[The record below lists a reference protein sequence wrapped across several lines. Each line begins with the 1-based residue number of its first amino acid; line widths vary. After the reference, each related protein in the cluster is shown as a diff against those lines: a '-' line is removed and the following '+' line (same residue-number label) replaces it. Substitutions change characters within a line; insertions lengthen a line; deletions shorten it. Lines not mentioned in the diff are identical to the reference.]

1 MSPRPP
7 LDPRAV
13 AVLAC
18 PVCAAPLAAVG
29 GASALRCP
37 AGHLFDRARQ
47 GHVTLL
53 PPGHR
58 APSGD
63 SAAMVADRV
72 GFLEAGHYAGLTGAL
87 ADAVAA
93 EGTTPST
100 LLDLGGGTGH
110 HLAGVLDRLPDAVG
124 VVLDSSPYAARR
136 AARAHP
142 RAVSVVADT
151 WARLPVADAAADR
164 VLVVF
169 APRNG
174 PEIARILRPGG
185 RLVVVTPAADH
196 LAELIG
202 PLGLLRVDPDKSA
215 RLAATL
221 EPHLAPVGTV
231 AHRADL
237 LLDRA
242 AVAALVG
249 MGPHARHLAPGA
261 LAAGLAALPEPV
273 RVTLAVDIGTYRPG
287 TTAPAGG
294 SIGAPDPST

>member
-1 MSPRPP
+1 VSTAPP

-13 AVLAC
+13 ATLAC
-18 PVCAAPLAAVG
+18 PVCGAGLAAEADGLGCV
-29 GASALRCP
+29 
-37 AGHLFDRARQ
+37 AGHRFDRARQ

-63 SAAMVADRV
+63 SAEMVADRV
-72 GFLEAGHYAGLTGAL
+72 AFLDAGHYAGLTGAL
-87 ADAVAA
+87 AAAVADGP
-93 EGTTPST
+93 EPRT

-110 HLAGVLDRLPDAVG
+110 HLAGVLDGLPGAVG

-142 RAVSVVADT
+142 RAVAVVADT
-151 WARLPVADAAADR
+151 WARLPVADGAVDR

-174 PEIARILRPGG
+174 PEIARVLRPDG

-196 LAELIG
+196 LGELVG
-202 PLGLLRVDPDKSA
+202 PLGLLRVDPDKEA

-221 EPHLAPVGTV
+221 EPHLTPVSTAV
-231 AHRADL
+231 HRERL
-237 LLDRA
+237 RLDRA
-242 AVAALVG
+242 AVATLVG
-249 MGPHARHLAPGA
+249 MGPHARHRARDDVRSA
-261 LAAGLAALPEPV
+261 LEALPEPLD
-273 RVTLAVDIGTYRPG
+273 VTVSIQIGTYRS
-287 TTAPAGG
+287 A
-294 SIGAPDPST
+294 S